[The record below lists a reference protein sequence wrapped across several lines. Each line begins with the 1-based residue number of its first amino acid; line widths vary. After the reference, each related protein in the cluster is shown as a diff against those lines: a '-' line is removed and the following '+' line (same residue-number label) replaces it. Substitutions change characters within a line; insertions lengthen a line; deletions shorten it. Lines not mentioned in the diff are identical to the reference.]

1 MTDSIE
7 LRITPP
13 DLVPRMRRYPE
24 KLQSEMERTM
34 KQSLAHLQGSVPEYP
49 AADPSSSYVRTGT
62 LGRSIGLG
70 GRADIYQIDAIGGGY
85 EAKFGTR
92 LSYAPYVI
100 DADRQARMHSGRWW
114 TLQSV
119 LGRAQPG
126 IMRLFEAMTRRMV
139 EFLGG

>member
-70 GRADIYQIDAIGGGY
+70 GRA
-85 EAKFGTR
+85 KFGTR